1 MDVLKDVSHTYIHI
15 PFCKKICSYCDF
27 CKVFYNKEISKKYLK
42 SLEKEIKE
50 IYKGEYQK
58 TIYIGGGTPSVLD
71 IEELKDLL
79 EIVEKLNHDKQ
90 TEITFECNFDSVT
103 KEKIDLLAQYGI
115 NRLSFGL
122 ETTKKNVLNQINRDL
137 DKEEVKKIIEYSR
150 KKGISNINIDLM
162 YGFENTNL
170 EDLKKDIDFI
180 LELNPTHI
188 STYSLEIHD
197 NTKFAIDK
205 VLSMNEELDRMMY
218 DYIHKQLTEN
228 NYIHYEISNYSKK
241 GFESKHNLC
250 YWNNKCYYGFGV
262 GASSYINNE
271 RITNSRSIT
280 SYINNN
286 IKREIETL
294 NTKDKIVYE
303 LILGLRLKDGIN
315 LRKFKQKYNKEINEI
330 YNLNNLIKEN
340 KIIINNDF
348 IKVPFDK
355 WYTINSILI
364 DFLEV
369 NYE

>member
-1 MDVLKDVSHTYIHI
+1 
-15 PFCKKICSYCDF
+15 
-27 CKVFYNKEISKKYLK
+27 
-42 SLEKEIKE
+42 
-50 IYKGEYQK
+50 
-58 TIYIGGGTPSVLD
+58 
-71 IEELKDLL
+71 
-79 EIVEKLNHDKQ
+79 
-90 TEITFECNFDSVT
+90 
-103 KEKIDLLAQYGI
+103 
-115 NRLSFGL
+115 
-122 ETTKKNVLNQINRDL
+122 
-137 DKEEVKKIIEYSR
+137 
-150 KKGISNINIDLM
+150 M
-162 YGFENTNL
+162 YGFENTNI

-180 LELNPTHI
+180 LELNPSHI

-205 VLSMNEELDRMMY
+205 VCVMDEELDRMMY
-218 DYIHKQLTEN
+218 DYIHKRLTEN
-228 NYIHYEISNYSKK
+228 NYIHYEISNYSKE

-315 LRKFKQKYNKEINEI
+315 LSKFKEKYNKEINEI
-330 YNLNNLIKEN
+330 YNLSSLIKEN